1 MKRER
6 VVVIGAGIGGL
17 AAAIGLALRGVDVT
31 VLEKADKPGGKMRE
45 AVAGS
50 ARIDAGPTVLTM
62 RWVFDELFAEAG
74 EALDDFLVLHPAET
88 LARHFWTNGTQ
99 LDLYSDIDRTAD
111 AIGAFAGSREA
122 RGYRDFC
129 ARAQR
134 IYDTLSHSFIR
145 AQRPNP
151 VSLARRV
158 GNLGDLWGIS
168 PFKTLWSALGE
179 HFRDERLRQLFGR
192 YATYCGSSPFDAP
205 ATLMLVAHVEREGV
219 WLPEGGMQRIAEA
232 LEKFAC
238 ARGVQIRYACDVRE
252 IATRPARVSG
262 VMLSSGEHIEADAV
276 VLNADPAAL
285 AEGRFGPALAG
296 AAPRVTREQRSLSAI
311 TFALSADAN
320 GFPLARHN
328 VFFSNDTVAEF
339 DDIFRHR
346 RIPDQPTVYVCAQ
359 DRDDAATPRTP
370 ERLLCLINAP
380 PDGDT
385 HDFRTEIGPCTS
397 RTFALLERCGLT
409 VTPQSATVTTPT
421 DFNRMFPGTGGAL
434 YGPASHG
441 WMASFRRPGSRTQVP
456 GLYLAGGSVHPGPGV
471 PMAALS
477 GRLAAESVLA
487 DFASMRRSV
496 PADTRGGTS
505 MPSAMTARTRSR

>member
-1 MKRER
+1 MKPGR

-17 AAAIGLALRGVDVT
+17 AAAIGLAVRGVDVT

-45 AVAGS
+45 DVAGA

-62 RWVFDELFAEAG
+62 RWVFDELFADAG
-74 EALDDFLVLHPAET
+74 KALGDFLVLHPADV

-99 LDLYSDIDRTAD
+99 LNLYSDVDRTAD
-111 AIGAFAGSREA
+111 AIGTFAGSREA

-129 ARAQR
+129 ARAER
-134 IYDTLSHSFIR
+134 IYETLSHSFIR

-158 GNLGDLWGIS
+158 GSLGDLWGIS
-168 PFKTLWSALGE
+168 PFKTLWSALRE

-219 WLPEGGMQRIAEA
+219 WLPEGGMQRVAEA
-232 LEKFAC
+232 LEKLAC

-252 IATRPARVSG
+252 IAIRAARVRG
-262 VMLSSGEHIEADAV
+262 VMLSSGEDIEADAI
-276 VLNADPAAL
+276 VLNADTAAL

-296 AAPRVTREQRSLSAI
+296 AAPRVTRAQRSLSAV

-320 GFPLARHN
+320 DFPLARHN
-328 VFFSNDTVAEF
+328 VFFSNDYAAEF
-339 DDIFRHR
+339 DDIFAHR
-346 RIPDQPTVYVCAQ
+346 RVPAQPTVYVCAQ
-359 DRDDAATPRTP
+359 DRDEATPPLAP
-370 ERLLCLINAP
+370 ERLFCLINAP
-380 PDGDT
+380 PDGDI

-441 WMASFRRPGSRTQVP
+441 WMASFRRPGSRTQVS

-505 MPSAMTARTRSR
+505 TPSAMTARTRSR

>member
-17 AAAIGLALRGVDVT
+17 AAAIGLAVRGVDVT

-45 AVAGS
+45 AVAG
-50 ARIDAGPTVLTM
+50 AALIDAGPTVLTM

-74 EALDDFLVLHPAET
+74 QALDDCLALHPAQT
-88 LARHFWTNGTQ
+88 LARHFWTNGAR

-111 AIGAFAGSREA
+111 AIGTLAGSREA
-122 RGYRDFC
+122 DGYHAFC

-134 IYDTLSHSFIR
+134 IYETLAHSFIR

-151 VSLARRV
+151 ISLARRV

-168 PFKTLWSALGE
+168 PFRTLWSVLGE

-192 YATYCGSSPFDAP
+192 YATYCGSSPFSAP

-219 WLPEGGMQRIAEA
+219 WLPEGGIQRIAEA
-232 LEKFAC
+232 LEKLAQTC
-238 ARGVQIRYACDVRE
+238 GVQIRYACDVRE
-252 IATRPARVSG
+252 IAIRAEGVSG
-262 VMLSSGEHIEADAV
+262 VVLVSGEHIEADAV
-276 VLNADPAAL
+276 VLNADTAAL

-296 AAPRVTREQRSLSAI
+296 AAPRVTRAQRSLSAV
-311 TFALSADAN
+311 TFALSADTN
-320 GFPLARHN
+320 DFPLSRHN
-328 VFFSNDTVAEF
+328 VFFSNDYAAEF
-339 DDIFRHR
+339 DDIFTHR
-346 RIPDQPTVYVCAQ
+346 RIPSQPTVYVCAQ
-359 DRDDAATPRTP
+359 DRDNPATSRTP

-380 PDGDT
+380 PDGDS

-441 WMASFRRPGSRTQVP
+441 WMASFRRPGSRTRVP

-487 DFASMRRSV
+487 DFASTKRSI
-496 PADTRGGTS
+496 PAGMRGGTS
-505 MPSAMTARTRSR
+505 TPSAMTARTRSR